1 MVLKIFI
8 FLTYDTID
16 IHTGLGERLNV
27 SVGENFYVRMRS
39 IKYNKHW
46 VTKKFSSFSVQLALD
61 GN

>member
-39 IKYNKHW
+39 IKYNKH
-46 VTKKFSSFSVQLALD
+46 
-61 GN
+61 